1 MDSSLH
7 KKRPVDTLTYD
18 NWEEWFYLFQEWS
31 KGEGID
37 YVLRKTVRQYAYQ
50 VAQPFSGFGTGTTP
64 PSSSNATQTPENAVP
79 RPIEVRDLLESLNI
93 IEEMPLRGYWDIA
106 RLEKWSK
113 AEAKIRYTIT
123 ICIDD
128 IDSKALKEYA
138 TIKEG
143 WESLWAK
150 YSKILPAT
158 AREDQIRLTN
168 YQWDDSLTINDA
180 WVELKTLRRRAVNA
194 NPRLASAYDEQMLL
208 QFLLPALPD
217 EYAITIATLDA
228 QPNLSVQDKLIAL
241 RNREDV
247 IRVAKAIEDKALAA
261 KQSAVPKPDNEGS
274 TIRCGFCRRRP
285 HDTDKCQFQKAFN
298 EVIEA
303 FARKQ
308 IRRPYRGK
316 RDYPKKVSN
325 KANSTDRPDR
335 HDRTKHSMDRR
346 TEKTRSEKREHGHA
360 ANEDHST
367 DESLDDY
374 STTDSSGNDELVEHA
389 HLTRDEIRK
398 IPHSY
403 WCSDSCAS
411 SHMTDDKSLFRSPL
425 IPIRRRTIL
434 VGGGQLFADWI
445 GTAELRVKGSG
456 SILISN
462 VLYVPNLGVNL
473 LSSKKLC
480 SKGLIFTGDDKKMA
494 FWRDQDK
501 VLEASVK
508 GGVYIL
514 SWVKPNLGDNA
525 FNAIEQCNEAH
536 EVMPGQ
542 LYDKAFQAQEA
553 SQPASCSRPDECL
566 HLGNE
571 SAFIHDEESDPDS
584 DNASTGTNELKKTD
598 LERYR
603 LWHERCAHAGPEVI
617 RNLHK
622 RTTLRKVKVPNDREA
637 CITCKLAKMRKKIS
651 KELSPWK
658 ETILALVYAD
668 IGGPFHTSVQGNQ
681 YMAKLVDSA
690 SRLVWVI
697 PGKDRKDVVRNLQ
710 NWKKLV
716 EKQSGLQ
723 IMGVRID
730 NATELKALLQEWLAT
745 DGIRE
750 ENTIVHSSFQNGPA
764 EKSIQTSE
772 NDFRAMLKDQGL
784 PLEFWDEAAMT
795 GAYVRNRI
803 MNGPRVGD
811 KVFSPY
817 EAFYGQAPKIDHF
830 RRFGCQAIGYVD
842 PKSLP
847 VHDKRNPKQV
857 DKGRLGIFMGYVNET
872 TKQWRLYAP
881 DLSRTITVS
890 TIDFLESKKGGDLD
904 LRIRGARPQGTPSDP
919 VNRVPVGRPKETL
932 TNVELPPRDKLNNF
946 EIQIPARPANTAD
959 TVDTIGADLV
969 PEVSHDPQRP
979 ASNESGKP
987 RVAMTTEP
995 LKSKRRASLSEEELD
1010 SRITKKIKAFLA
1022 RVAKVKRVSEM
1033 DALEMGYAAAIL
1045 KDGDIE
1051 VSVPIPKSYRAAI
1064 NDPIYG
1070 QKWRVA
1076 IEEEL
1081 KALGV
1086 NGTWREEIPPKGVN
1100 LVSTKWV
1107 FTVKV
1112 KADGTLDRFKA
1123 RLVARGFSQIYGIDY
1138 FETFAPT
1145 VRMDTLRTFIAVA
1158 AKKDWELTHMDIKNA
1173 FTESHLKEQIY
1184 LAPPQ
1189 GVNVKDGYALRVLR
1203 SLYGLK
1209 QSARDWNHL
1218 CRDYL
1223 LTVGFK
1229 QSLADPCLFT
1239 HQERQIRLLVYV
1251 DDILCATEKIKD
1263 SDWVHSRLSQRF
1275 TTKNLGQATKLLGI
1289 RITRNRKTKEI
1300 FLDQE
1305 QYLLGV
1311 LKRFGMEAA
1320 KYRKRGTPMRDYDN
1334 LIPTQPEEER
1344 HNANEYQQVI
1354 GSLMY
1359 AMVHTRPDIA
1369 FALGKLSQHMQNPS
1383 EKHWTYLKAL
1393 MRYIRSSLCLRLR
1406 FGHGTNLDLAVYTD
1420 ADWAG
1425 QKSDRKST
1433 SGGVAMLYG
1442 GPVCWLSKIQRSVAT
1457 SSTESEYIAQST
1469 NAKTTQWLAQILRD
1483 IGCQESIGKDGKTV
1497 QMLADNQGAI
1507 ALAKNPHLHE
1517 RSRHIDICHHYVRDL
1532 VQQGKV
1538 KVKYV
1543 PTSEMIADGFTKP
1556 LERTAFDKFKDQLG
1570 MVNGSPDLES
1580 A

>member
-1 MDSSLH
+1 M
-7 KKRPVDTLTYD
+7 
-18 NWEEWFYLFQEWS
+18 
-31 KGEGID
+31 
-37 YVLRKTVRQYAYQ
+37 
-50 VAQPFSGFGTGTTP
+50 
-64 PSSSNATQTPENAVP
+64 
-79 RPIEVRDLLESLNI
+79 
-93 IEEMPLRGYWDIA
+93 
-106 RLEKWSK
+106 
-113 AEAKIRYTIT
+113 
-123 ICIDD
+123 
-128 IDSKALKEYA
+128 
-138 TIKEG
+138 
-143 WESLWAK
+143 
-150 YSKILPAT
+150 
-158 AREDQIRLTN
+158 
-168 YQWDDSLTINDA
+168 
-180 WVELKTLRRRAVNA
+180 
-194 NPRLASAYDEQMLL
+194 
-208 QFLLPALPD
+208 
-217 EYAITIATLDA
+217 
-228 QPNLSVQDKLIAL
+228 
-241 RNREDV
+241 
-247 IRVAKAIEDKALAA
+247 
-261 KQSAVPKPDNEGS
+261 
-274 TIRCGFCRRRP
+274 
-285 HDTDKCQFQKAFN
+285 
-298 EVIEA
+298 
-303 FARKQ
+303 
-308 IRRPYRGK
+308 
-316 RDYPKKVSN
+316 
-325 KANSTDRPDR
+325 
-335 HDRTKHSMDRR
+335 
-346 TEKTRSEKREHGHA
+346 
-360 ANEDHST
+360 
-367 DESLDDY
+367 
-374 STTDSSGNDELVEHA
+374 
-389 HLTRDEIRK
+389 
-398 IPHSY
+398 
-403 WCSDSCAS
+403 
-411 SHMTDDKSLFRSPL
+411 
-425 IPIRRRTIL
+425 
-434 VGGGQLFADWI
+434 

-456 SILISN
+456 SILISD

-494 FWRDQDK
+494 FWRNQEK

-514 SWVKPNLGDNA
+514 SWVKPNLEDNA
-525 FNAIEQCNEAH
+525 FNAIETAQLPQSYEKALQTQ
-536 EVMPGQ
+536 EVTQ
-542 LYDKAFQAQEA
+542 
-553 SQPASCSRPDECL
+553 SQPASCDELEKCS
-566 HLGNE
+566 HLDDE
-571 SAFIHDEESDPDS
+571 RAFIHDEEIDSDS
-584 DNASTGTNELKKTD
+584 DNAATNTDKLKKTD

-603 LWHERCAHAGPEVI
+603 LWHERCVHAGPEVI

-622 RTTLRKVKVPNDREA
+622 RTTLKKVKVPNDREA
-637 CITCKLAKMRKKIS
+637 CVTCKLANMRKKIS

-668 IGGPFHTSVQGNQ
+668 IGGPFHTSLQGNQ

-697 PGKDRKDVVRNLQ
+697 LGKDRKDVVRNLR
-710 NWKKLV
+710 NWKKSV
-716 EKQSGLQ
+716 ERQSGLQ
-723 IMGVRID
+723 LMGVRID

-750 ENTIVHSSFQNGPA
+750 ENTVVHSSFQNGPA

-772 NDFRAMLKDQGL
+772 SDFRAMLKDQGL
-784 PLEFWDEAAMT
+784 PLEFWDEAATT

-803 MNGPRVGD
+803 MNGPRAGD

-817 EAFYGQAPKIDHF
+817 EAFYGQAPAIDHF
-830 RRFGCQAIGYVD
+830 RRFGCQAVGYVD

-847 VHDKRNPKQV
+847 AHDKRNPKQV
-857 DKGRLGIFMGYVNET
+857 DKGRLGVFMGYVNET

-881 DLSRTITVS
+881 DLGRTITVS
-890 TIDFLESKKGGDLD
+890 TIDFLESKRGGDLD

-919 VNRVPVGRPKETL
+919 VNRIPVGRPRETL
-932 TNVELPPRDKLNNF
+932 KTVELPPKDKLNNF
-946 EIQIPARPANTAD
+946 EIRIPARPLNTTDTTDTTDTTGANSAPK
-959 TVDTIGADLV
+959 VNQI
-969 PEVSHDPQRP
+969 PRHDPQQT
-979 ASNESGKP
+979 ASNELGAEP
-987 RVAMTTEP
+987 EMATTTESP
-995 LKSKRRASLSEEELD
+995 KAKRRASVSEEELD
-1010 SRITKKIKAFLA
+1010 SRTVKKIKAFLA

-1045 KDGDIE
+1045 KDGDVE

-1070 QKWRVA
+1070 PKWRAA

-1081 KALGV
+1081 KALGI

-1145 VRMDTLRTFIAVA
+1145 VRMDTLRIFMAVA

-1189 GVNVKDGYALRVLR
+1189 GVKVKDGYALRVLR

-1223 LTVGFK
+1223 LTIGFK

-1263 SDWVHSRLSQRF
+1263 SDWVHSKLSQRF

-1289 RITRNRKTKEI
+1289 RITRNRKTREI

-1311 LKRFGMEAA
+1311 LRKFGMEAV
-1320 KYRKRGTPMRDYDN
+1320 KYRRRGTPMRDYEN
-1334 LIPTQPEEER
+1334 LMPTQLKEER
-1344 HNANEYQQVI
+1344 HDANEYQQVI

-1369 FALGKLSQHMQNPS
+1369 FALGKLSQHMQDPS
-1383 EKHWTYLKAL
+1383 ERHWTYLKAL
-1393 MRYIRSSLCLRLR
+1393 MRYVRSSLCLRLR
-1406 FGHGTNLDLAVYTD
+1406 FGRGRNPDLAVYTD

-1442 GPVCWLSKIQRSVAT
+1442 GPVCWLSKVQRSVAT

-1483 IGCQESIGKDGKTV
+1483 IGCLELIGEDGKTV

-1517 RSRHIDICHHYVRDL
+1517 RSRHIDICHHYIRDL
-1532 VQQGKV
+1532 VQRGRV
-1538 KVKYV
+1538 KIKYI
-1543 PTSEMIADGFTKP
+1543 PTAEMVADGFTKP
-1556 LERTAFDKFKDQLG
+1556 LERTAFEKFKDQLG
-1570 MVNGSPDLES
+1570 MLSFPSL
-1580 A
+1580 

>member
-1 MDSSLH
+1 MDSTIL

-18 NWEEWFYLFQEWS
+18 NSEEWFYLFGEWS

-37 YVLRKTVRQYAYQ
+37 FVLRKTVHQYAHQ
-50 VAQPFSGFGTGTTP
+50 GIQPFAGFGTGTTP
-64 PSSSNATQTPENAVP
+64 RSTDPQTPVDIIS
-79 RPIEVRDLLESLNI
+79 RPLDVQDLLESLGI
-93 IEEMPLRGYWDIA
+93 KEEIPLRGQWDIT

-113 AEAKIRYTIT
+113 AEAKIRYVLT
-123 ICIDD
+123 ICVDD
-128 IDSKALKEYA
+128 IDSKALREFK
-138 TIKEG
+138 TVKLG
-143 WESLWAK
+143 WEALWVK
-150 YSKILPAT
+150 YSKIRPAT
-158 AREDQIRLTN
+158 AREDQIKLTN
-168 YQWDDSLTINDA
+168 YQWEESQTIDDA
-180 WVELKTLRRRAVNA
+180 WIELKTLRRKVVNA
-194 NPRLASAYDEQMLL
+194 NPRLGDAYDEEALL

-217 EYAITIATLDA
+217 EYAITVATLDA
-228 QPNLSVQDKLIAL
+228 QPNLTVQDKLVAL

-247 IRVAKAIEDKALAA
+247 LRVAKAAEDKALAA
-261 KQSAVPKPDNEGS
+261 KQSAVPKQSQDDS
-274 TIRCGFCRRRP
+274 KCKFCQRGK
-285 HDTDKCQFQKAFN
+285 HDTDECAFRKAFD
-298 EVIEA
+298 EIMDAVT
-303 FARKQ
+303 RKQ
-308 IRRPYRGK
+308 IRRAHSSDKRGNPQK
-316 RDYPKKVSN
+316 RDHPKK
-325 KANSTDRPDR
+325 STHSSTKKPDHR
-335 HDRTKHSMDRR
+335 SDRTVRFADQKD
-346 TEKTRSEKREHGHA
+346 KKRSAKREHGHTA
-360 ANEDHST
+360 HEDSAG
-367 DESLDDY
+367 ESSDDY
-374 STTDSSGNDELVEHA
+374 TTTDSSEDELVEHA

-398 IPHSY
+398 IPYSY

-425 IPIRRRTIL
+425 VPIRRRTIL
-434 VGGGQLFADWI
+434 VGGGQLFADWM
-445 GTAELRVKGSG
+445 GTAELRVEGSG

-462 VLYVPNLGVNL
+462 VLYVPRLGVNL

-480 SKGLIFTGDDKKMA
+480 SKGLIFTGDDKHMA
-494 FWRDQDK
+494 FWRNQEK

-514 SWVKPNLGDNA
+514 SWVKPNLVDNA
-525 FNAIEQCNEAH
+525 FYGTESNDLAEINSHTSYESDNPQ
-536 EVMPGQ
+536 
-542 LYDKAFQAQEA
+542 DQEP
-553 SQPASCSRPDECL
+553 SQPVGCDELNECL
-566 HLGNE
+566 HLDDDR
-571 SAFIHDEESDPDS
+571 AFIHDEEIDSDS
-584 DNASTGTNELKKTD
+584 DNTKTDANKTNKTD

-603 LWHERCAHAGPEVI
+603 LWHERCVHAGPEVI

-622 RTTLRKVKVPNDREA
+622 RTTLKKVRVPNDREA
-637 CITCKLAKMRKKIS
+637 CITCKLAKMRKKMS

-658 ETILALVYAD
+658 ETILALVHAD
-668 IGGPFHTSVQGNQ
+668 IGGPFHTSLQGNQ

-697 PGKDRKDVVRNLQ
+697 LGKDRKDIVRNLR

-730 NATELKALLQEWLAT
+730 NATELKALLQEWLTT

-750 ENTIVHSSFQNGPA
+750 ENTVVHSSFQNGPA

-803 MNGPRVGD
+803 MNGPRAGD
-811 KVFSPY
+811 KTFSPY
-817 EAFYGQAPKIDHF
+817 EAFYGQAPTIDHF
-830 RRFGCQAIGYVD
+830 RRFGCQAVGYVD

-847 VHDKRNPKQV
+847 GHDKRNPKQV
-857 DKGRLGIFMGYVNET
+857 DKGRLGVFMGYVNET

-881 DLSRTITVS
+881 DLGRTITVT
-890 TIDFLESKKGGDLD
+890 TIDFLESKRGGDLD

-919 VNRVPVGRPKETL
+919 VNRIPVGRPKETL
-932 TNVELPPRDKLNNF
+932 KNVELPPKEKLNNF
-946 EIQIPARPANTAD
+946 EIRIPVKPTDPTDAKPKANQN
-959 TVDTIGADLV
+959 
-969 PEVSHDPQRP
+969 PQCDPQP
-979 ASNESGKP
+979 STSNESRAEP
-987 RVAMTTEP
+987 RTTEITGP
-995 LKSKRRASLSEEELD
+995 PKAKRRASTSEEELD
-1010 SRITKKIKAFLA
+1010 TRIFKKIKAFLA
-1022 RVAKVKRVSEM
+1022 RAAKVKQVSEM

-1045 KDGDIE
+1045 KDGDVE

-1064 NDPIYG
+1064 NDSVYG
-1070 QKWRVA
+1070 PKWRAA

-1081 KALGV
+1081 KALGI

-1107 FTVKV
+1107 FLVKV
-1112 KADGTLDRFKA
+1112 KSDGTLDRFKA
-1123 RLVARGFSQIYGIDY
+1123 RLVARGFSQVYGIDY

-1145 VRMDTLRTFIAVA
+1145 VRMDTLRVFLAVA
-1158 AKKDWELTHMDIKNA
+1158 AEKDWELIHMDIKNA

-1189 GVNVKDGYALRVLR
+1189 GVKVKDGYALRVLR

-1223 LTVGFK
+1223 LTIGFK
-1229 QSLADPCLFT
+1229 QSLSDPCLFT

-1263 SDWVHSRLSQRF
+1263 SDWVYSKLSQRF
-1275 TTKNLGQATKLLGI
+1275 TTKNLGEATKLLGI
-1289 RITRNRKTKEI
+1289 RITRNRKSREI
-1300 FLDQE
+1300 YLDQE
-1305 QYLLGV
+1305 QYLEGV
-1311 LKRFGMEAA
+1311 LRKFGIDAA
-1320 KYRKRGTPMRDYDN
+1320 KYRRRGTPMRDYEN
-1334 LIPTQPEEER
+1334 LRPTQPEEER
-1344 HNANEYQQVI
+1344 HDANEYQQVI

-1369 FALGKLSQHMQNPS
+1369 FTLGKLSQFMQDPS
-1383 EKHWTYLKAL
+1383 ERHWMYLKAL

-1406 FGHGTNLDLAVYTD
+1406 FGRGRNRSLIIYTD

-1442 GPVCWLSKIQRSVAT
+1442 GPVCWLSKVQRSVAT

-1483 IGCQESIGKDGKTV
+1483 IGYPELIGEDGKTV
-1497 QMLADNQGAI
+1497 QILADNQGAI

-1517 RSRHIDICHHYVRDL
+1517 RSRHIDICYHYVRDL
-1532 VQQGKV
+1532 VQRGKV
-1538 KVKYV
+1538 KIEYI
-1543 PTSEMIADGFTKP
+1543 PTAEMVADGFTKP
-1556 LERTAFDKFKDQLG
+1556 LERTAFDRFKDQLG
-1570 MVNGSPDLES
+1570 MVNGP
-1580 A
+1580 ARG